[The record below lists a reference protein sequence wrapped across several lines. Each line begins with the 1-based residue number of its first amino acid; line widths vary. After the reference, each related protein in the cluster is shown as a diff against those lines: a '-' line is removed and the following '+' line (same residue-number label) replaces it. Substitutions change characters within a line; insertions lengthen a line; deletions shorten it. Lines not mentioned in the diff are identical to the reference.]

1 MNRMIQWSLALVAS
15 CIPALAWAQAAPPAA
30 GAMPAGNY
38 ASICLDPSA
47 AGISAVNYAADLLKA
62 AGPDQAITFFTGLL
76 GDTKNYSVQRMIRFQ
91 LADLYKQSGQPD
103 KAVEV
108 LKDLI
113 ELTPP
118 EPAPSTQTIQIVP
131 AETTP
136 SSAPQPQ
143 Q

>member
-1 MNRMIQWSLALVAS
+1 MRRS
-15 CIPALAWAQAAPPAA
+15 AWIRPP
-30 GAMPAGNY
+30 
-38 ASICLDPSA
+38 

-131 AETTP
+131 TETTP